1 MCIGESIYTHNN
13 HVNSDIFPG
22 QLFEAQGLP
31 TVAEVYISF
40 QEGFWITVMVPERV
54 RCEPMGRKLL

>member
-1 MCIGESIYTHNN
+1 MCIGESIYTHKN

-31 TVAEVYISF
+31 AVAEVHISF
-40 QEGFWITVMVPERV
+40 QEGFWITVMVPEGV
-54 RCEPMGRKLL
+54 HCEPMELKLL